1 MSLHSNQETL
11 HKIWKK
17 KKKKKEKLIP
27 NFLLDCIEVIQT
39 N

>member
-1 MSLHSNQETL
+1 MSLHSNQETR
-11 HKIWKK
+11 HKIWK